1 MPELLNEDFLD
12 FIRALN
18 QHEVEY
24 LIVGGYAVI
33 FHGYPRTTGDLD
45 IWIHKTGVNYGRLVR
60 AMTDFGMPLFD
71 MTREN
76 FLHNPHLD
84 VFTFGRPPV
93 SIEILNQVKGL
104 QFENAYPNAVHN
116 EIEGITVKF
125 LSRPD
130 LLAAKK
136 AANRPRDINDIEN
149 LLGAEEGEDFA

>member
-1 MPELLNEDFLD
+1 
-12 FIRALN
+12 
-18 QHEVEY
+18 
-24 LIVGGYAVI
+24 
-33 FHGYPRTTGDLD
+33 
-45 IWIHKTGVNYGRLVR
+45 
-60 AMTDFGMPLFD
+60 MTDFGMPLFD
-71 MTREN
+71 MTQEN

-84 VFTFGRPPV
+84 VFTFGCPPV

-104 QFENAYPNAVHN
+104 KFENTYPKAVHN

-149 LLGAEEGEDFA
+149 LLSAEEGQD